1 MGKKTSKHI
10 RAAAVNADRHNR
22 REKNLDHPRP
32 ELQPEDKAKWIWEV
46 EDKKSVYQMQK
57 QAEREYAAKEV
68 IVKGKYGEYK
78 THKKMPRSAVPV
90 KEAVVVIKE
99 DTTIEQVKAWAD
111 WCNQSYG
118 IRPVGIYLH
127 LDEGHWAELDEE
139 QGQCEEMYERHDGK
153 EWKRMNPR
161 GNYEYWKPNYHA
173 HVLFDWFDHEKAR
186 CINLDRKVM
195 REMEDEL
202 AKTLGMERGTPS
214 NRKYLDANTYKMV
227 MESRRTAMELTNS
240 VKKVKSLQTMI
251 DNLTRE
257 RESIETDLIEGYT
270 EKNRKDK
277 ELSEIDGKIADKQ
290 AKLDHA
296 TEELNGKLAE
306 MDDLQKDLQKA
317 ERFFAGK
324 YRLNSE
330 QRKAIKQLEETN
342 RQLQASIEHLR
353 PIAGRV
359 PGLEARIKELETAL
373 ADIPAKI
380 TKAKAPLQKQIDEL
394 NRELRK
400 QSADER
406 TIRNNGVNEG
416 RAQFVRD
423 MYDAAGLKRPERG
436 MSAQAV
442 GQQYRK
448 YWEDS
453 CELGSTK
460 EKLRQLNHDM
470 DEEKQRHAI
479 HNDEKEK
486 ALRILN
492 LIWDGAWDA
501 VNVICEK
508 ASSDFGL
515 TLPDEEIIRK
525 PLSVSKTAKGRLI
538 DGMDL
543 ITIADSISR
552 LSVSVKGDIL
562 QVAAENGISHLEKLG
577 VDIADCTRDVA
588 ATSVCLF
595 FGYMDAA
602 TTISESSGG
611 GGASPESGWG
621 RRKDENDLAFGK
633 RCLLMARNMLEPDDG
648 EEPRQERK
656 RGFRR

>member
-22 REKNLDHPRP
+22 REKHLDHPRP
-32 ELQPEDKAKWIWEV
+32 ELQPEDKAKWIWEA

-78 THKKMPRSAVPV
+78 THKRMPRSAVPV

-111 WCNQSYG
+111 WCHQSYD

-173 HVLFDWFDHEKAR
+173 HVLFDWFDHDKAR

-202 AKTLGMERGTPS
+202 AKTLCMERGTPS

-227 MESRRTAMELTNS
+227 MESQRTAMELANS

-257 RESIETDLIEGYT
+257 RESIEADLIEGYT

-342 RQLQASIEHLR
+342 RQLQASIERLR
-353 PIAGRV
+353 PIEGRV
-359 PGLEARIKELETAL
+359 PGLEARIRELETAL
-373 ADIPAKI
+373 KE
-380 TKAKAPLQKQIDEL
+380 KAAEVKASEDCGRQ
-394 NRELRK
+394 
-400 QSADER
+400 
-406 TIRNNGVNEG
+406 EG
-416 RAQFVRD
+416 RSGFVRD
-423 MYDAAGLKRPERG
+423 MYAAAGMKQPE
-436 MSAQAV
+436 MEPTAETV
-442 GQQYRK
+442 GRRYGK
-448 YWEDS
+448 YWEAS
-453 CELGSTK
+453 QELGGTK
-460 EKLRQLNHDM
+460 EKLSQAERSLE
-470 DEEKQRHAI
+470 EEKVWHAI
-479 HNDEKEK
+479 DREEKEK
-486 ALRILN
+486 AMRVMN
-492 LIWDGAWDA
+492 AIWNGMWEAIKTLCDGETNRDWLTGA
-501 VNVICEK
+501 EK
-508 ASSDFGL
+508 D
-515 TLPDEEIIRK
+515 IIRK
-525 PLSVSKTAKGRLI
+525 PLSSAKTAKQRIGYGI
-538 DGMDL
+538 DL
-543 ITIADSISR
+543 VSFASACR
-552 LSVSVKGDIL
+552 PLSASVKGEVL
-562 QVAAENGISHLEKLG
+562 QLAAEDGITQLEKLG
-577 VDIADCTRDVA
+577 VDVADCANDVA
-588 ATSVCLF
+588 AAAACLF

-611 GGASPESGWG
+611 GGASPESEWS
-621 RRKDENDLAFGK
+621 RKKDEDSLTFGK

-648 EEPRQERK
+648 EEPHQERK
-656 RGFRR
+656 RGYRR

>member
-1 MGKKTSKHI
+1 M
-10 RAAAVNADRHNR
+10 NADRHNR
-22 REKNLDHPRP
+22 REKHLDHPRP
-32 ELQPEDKAKWIWEV
+32 ELQPEDKAKWIWEA

-78 THKKMPRSAVPV
+78 AHKRMPRSAVPV

-111 WCNQSYG
+111 WCYQSYG

-153 EWKRMNPR
+153 EWKRMNQR

-173 HVLFDWFDHEKAR
+173 HVLFDWFDHDKAR
-186 CINLDRKVM
+186 CINLNRTVM

-202 AKTLGMERGTPS
+202 AKILGMERGTPS

-227 MESRRTAMELTNS
+227 MESQRTAMELANS

-251 DNLTRE
+251 DNLARE
-257 RESIETDLIEGYT
+257 RESIEADLIEGYT

-342 RQLQASIEHLR
+342 RQLQTTIEHLR

-359 PGLEARIKELETAL
+359 PGLEARIRELETAL
-373 ADIPAKI
+373 KE
-380 TKAKAPLQKQIDEL
+380 KAAEMKASEE
-394 NRELRK
+394 RGRK
-400 QSADER
+400 
-406 TIRNNGVNEG
+406 EG
-416 RAQFVRD
+416 RSGFVRD
-423 MYDAAGLKRPERG
+423 MYAAAGMKQPQTEPT
-436 MSAQAV
+436 AETV
-442 GQQYRK
+442 GRRYGK
-448 YWEDS
+448 YWEAS
-453 CELGSTK
+453 QELGGTK
-460 EKLRQLNHDM
+460 EKLSQTERSLE
-470 DEEKQRHAI
+470 EEKEWHAI
-479 HNDEKEK
+479 DKEEKEK
-486 ALRILN
+486 AIRVMN
-492 LIWDGAWDA
+492 AIWNGMWEAIKTLCDGENNRDWLTGA
-501 VNVICEK
+501 EK
-508 ASSDFGL
+508 D
-515 TLPDEEIIRK
+515 IIRK
-525 PLSVSKTAKGRLI
+525 PLSSAKTAKQRIGYGI
-538 DGMDL
+538 DL
-543 ITIADSISR
+543 VSFASAYR
-552 LSVSVKGDIL
+552 PLSESVKGEVL
-562 QVAAENGISHLEKLG
+562 QLAAEDGITQLEKLG
-577 VDIADCTRDVA
+577 VDIADCANDVA
-588 ATSVCLF
+588 AAAACLF

-611 GGASPESGWG
+611 GGASPESEWS
-621 RRKDENDLAFGK
+621 RKKDEDSLTFGK

-648 EEPRQERK
+648 EEPHQERK
-656 RGFRR
+656 RGYRR